1 MMPSMTTE
9 HELLHRIDELEIH
22 VAHLEKTQ
30 QELSDVMARQ
40 WDTVT
45 SLTKTVNALRNMLD
59 ALEPSHESRKPPH
72 Y

>member
-1 MMPSMTTE
+1 MPSMTTE

-30 QELSDVMARQ
+30 QELSDVMTRQ
-40 WDTVT
+40 WDAVT
-45 SLTKTVNALRNMLD
+45 HLAKTVNALRHALET
-59 ALEPSHESRKPPH
+59 LEPSHESRKPPH